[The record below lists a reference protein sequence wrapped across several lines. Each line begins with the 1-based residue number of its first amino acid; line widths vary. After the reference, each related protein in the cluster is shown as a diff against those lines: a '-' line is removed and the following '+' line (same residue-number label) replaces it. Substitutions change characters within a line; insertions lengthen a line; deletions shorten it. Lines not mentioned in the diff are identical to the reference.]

1 MISLSSFLKELNSV
15 LNAPLYISY
24 YMIKLTSGVLKIV
37 IGEMCTR
44 KDTSAN
50 NAASL

>member
-1 MISLSSFLKELNSV
+1 MISLSSFLKELNSM
-15 LNAPLYISY
+15 LNAPLYTSY
-24 YMIKLTSGVLKIV
+24 YMLKLTSSVLKIV
-37 IGEMCTR
+37 MGEMCTG

>member
-1 MISLSSFLKELNSV
+1 MVSLSSFLKELNSM

-24 YMIKLTSGVLKIV
+24 YMIKLTSSVLKIV
-37 IGEMCTR
+37 MGEMCTG
-44 KDTSAN
+44 KGTSAV